1 VLLPTLL
8 GLTACLLIGMIVSRN
23 RWARVFGVVLAIPLA
38 LLTYGVIGLAIA
50 RVIGVGRFYSV
61 PFGAE
66 HIKDWHILASLATW
80 ISVWAVLIPWSL
92 GRPHSR
98 IPPSTPSA
106 KLLHSNSNML
116 EQPAAFPGPPD
127 PIDKPPP
134 DIKPVPPPD
143 IPPPAGEPDVQPPPG
158 PPERGSGSPV
168 I

>member
-1 VLLPTLL
+1 
-8 GLTACLLIGMIVSRN
+8 MIVSRN

-143 IPPPAGEPDVQPPPG
+143 IPPPAGEPDIQPPPG
-158 PPERGSGSPV
+158 PPERGNSPV